1 MSYARKKQKLN
12 ISTPVGL
19 GLGLDAIGKQ
29 CHKAV
34 GKLKHVLSKISSACN
49 TSNQECSNAHRIAE
63 PNGACRHLL
72 PREGMCSS

>member
-34 GKLKHVLSKISSACN
+34 GKLKHVLSKISSA
-49 TSNQECSNAHRIAE
+49 
-63 PNGACRHLL
+63 
-72 PREGMCSS
+72 